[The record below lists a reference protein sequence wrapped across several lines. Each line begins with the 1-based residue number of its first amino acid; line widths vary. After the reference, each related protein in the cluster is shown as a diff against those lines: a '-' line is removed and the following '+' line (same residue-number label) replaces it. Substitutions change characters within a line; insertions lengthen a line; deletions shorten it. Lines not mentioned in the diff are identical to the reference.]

1 MRTINQRLAGICAV
15 VFAVLFFL
23 GVTMPGLPDYKVTKK
38 YPDPAAHLTSF
49 YANHGNRTR
58 LVVAAY
64 LMAVAGLVFLVFL
77 SYLRDRLRRA
87 EGEAGASGGLV
98 FAAGAVFVAMIYA
111 GSAAWASIAGDLI
124 FGNQRP
130 PSPDVMGFIPQLGYP
145 LVLIFGMFAA
155 ALAVAV
161 TSMSALRT
169 GVLPRWLAYLGFVAA
184 VAMLFS
190 VVFVPMVLFVIW
202 MIAVGITLLRGG
214 PVTVSP

>member
-1 MRTINQRLAGICAV
+1 MRTINQRLAGICAIA
-15 VFAVLFFL
+15 FAVLFFV
-23 GVTMPGLPDYKVTKK
+23 GVTLPGLPDYKATKK

-49 YANHGNRTR
+49 YASHGNRTR

-64 LMAVAGLVFLVFL
+64 VMALAGLVFLVFL
-77 SYLRDRLRRA
+77 SHLRDRLRRA

-98 FAAGAVFVAMIYA
+98 FGAGAVFVAMSYA

-124 FGNQRP
+124 FGKQRQ
-130 PSPDVMGFIPQLGYP
+130 PSPDVAGFIPQLGYP

-169 GVLPRWLAYLGFVAA
+169 GVFPRWLAYLGFVAA

-190 VVFVPMVLFVIW
+190 VVFIPMLLFVVW

>member
-1 MRTINQRLAGICAV
+1 MPTINRRLAGICAI
-15 VFAVLFFL
+15 VFSVLFFL

-77 SYLRDRLRRA
+77 AHLRDRLRGA
-87 EGEAGASGGLV
+87 EGEAGGSAGLV

-155 ALAVAV
+155 AFAIAV
-161 TSMSALRT
+161 TSRSALRT
-169 GVLPRWLAYLGFVAA
+169 GVLPRWLSYLGFVAA
-184 VAMLFS
+184 VVMLFS
-190 VVFVPMVLFVIW
+190 VAFIPMLLFIVW
-202 MIAVGITLLRGG
+202 MIAIGVVLIRGG
-214 PVTVSP
+214 PVPASP